1 VDYYGGAGV
10 QHIALNTNDIIKAV
24 EIMRSRGVD
33 FLQVPDTY
41 YEQLKERLKTAKV
54 KVTEDMAQVGTVLI
68 TLVR

>member
-1 VDYYGGAGV
+1 M

>member
-1 VDYYGGAGV
+1 MDYYGGAGV

-41 YEQLKERLKTAKV
+41 YEQLKERLKTAKI
-54 KVTEDMAQVGTVLI
+54 KVTEDMEQVI
-68 TLVR
+68 MIDDHD